1 VASVSPVRDFFQVV
15 GIVAAGSEPN
25 FTIDLDISSDVSIF
39 HVRLSSHVYVFV
51 RVDVSG
57 SVQTES
63 ASSIQEVQIP
73 CAIFPEARDV
83 VVLVRLQVVIHV
95 VVVFFQADVGV
106 RPLVK
111 RVKPPSVFGPFSS
124 RITDVQVPVGL
135 EVSGSVDAF
144 TDAQISLVTG
154 VAVACE
160 IVLLHTG
167 ALAALRTFATRVP
180 HDPELF
186 VWIVIDREI

>member
-1 VASVSPVRDFFQVV
+1 
-15 GIVAAGSEPN
+15 
-25 FTIDLDISSDVSIF
+25 
-39 HVRLSSHVYVFV
+39 
-51 RVDVSG
+51 
-57 SVQTES
+57 
-63 ASSIQEVQIP
+63 
-73 CAIFPEARDV
+73 
-83 VVLVRLQVVIHV
+83 
-95 VVVFFQADVGV
+95 
-106 RPLVK
+106 
-111 RVKPPSVFGPFSS
+111 
-124 RITDVQVPVGL
+124 
-135 EVSGSVDAF
+135 VDAF